1 MQEQPSLLTGQ
12 PNPSTSGQKR
22 HCPLL
27 EAWLDLASRR
37 RALPPAVSPSLHFSQ
52 AFPRLLGDG
61 LHSLVA
67 PERDYRSGWEYFE
80 AGRYASRFAGLLHD
94 GHSLH
99 LHGRAVSYVGEM
111 LTARKNEVHRH
122 TGWIFHALVHSFI
135 L

>member
-1 MQEQPSLLTGQ
+1 MQGFASCSLSQPALF
-12 PNPSTSGQKR
+12 PNLPQALGGWGALPGGPRERLQ
-22 HCPLL
+22 
-27 EAWLDLASRR
+27 EWLD
-37 RALPPAVSPSLHFSQ
+37 
-52 AFPRLLGDG
+52 
-61 LHSLVA
+61 
-67 PERDYRSGWEYFE
+67 EYFE

-122 TGWIFHALVHSFI
+122 TGRIFDALVRSFI